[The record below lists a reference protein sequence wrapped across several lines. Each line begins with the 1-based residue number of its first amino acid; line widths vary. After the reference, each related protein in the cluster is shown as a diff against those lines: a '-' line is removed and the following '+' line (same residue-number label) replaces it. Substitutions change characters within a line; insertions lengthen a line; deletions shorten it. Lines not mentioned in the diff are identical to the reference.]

1 MPKDESHWAIL
12 ELEAA
17 IEEYRANPTAYAR
30 RTESPRETLP
40 QRRPRGAVGPYETPP
55 KPRRS

>member
-40 QRRPRGAVGPYETPP
+40 QRLAKRSRGAV
-55 KPRRS
+55 